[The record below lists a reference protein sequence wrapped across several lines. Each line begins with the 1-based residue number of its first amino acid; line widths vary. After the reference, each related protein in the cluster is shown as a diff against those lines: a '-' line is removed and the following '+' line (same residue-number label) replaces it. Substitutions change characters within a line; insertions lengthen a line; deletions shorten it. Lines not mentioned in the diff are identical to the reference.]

1 MPCLHTHCHTLQTC
15 DAEGLPA
22 CHPQIPSVKI
32 LGLSAAGGS
41 STARMSHPAER
52 AKSSRTTPATGLLV
66 PEEFTCTVATG
77 TAVER
82 AKELQ
87 DLMKLVLKGRAQALA
102 QFVRQGGMQ
111 HLDVNELMKQGAHA
125 GLTPLHCAVARG
137 DEAEGLVECLLS
149 LGAQA
154 HVRAAKTGASALHA
168 AAEKGQGAVVRLLLE
183 HGAPHG
189 AVCASGDTA
198 LYLAAAAGNVGAAE
212 ALVKA
217 GAAVVSRGGSGD
229 TPFHAACSHNDEL
242 AKKMVEALCLA
253 PLPAGAAGAD
263 GGPSWKDPLVDD
275 DRPSG
280 CGPVAVRV
288 ALASS
293 NQKGLTP
300 LHLAAAKGLVGLAE
314 TLLQMGAEVGA
325 KVPKKEGG
333 RKGAGGKEAG
343 SKAAG
348 AKEGAS
354 KRGEAKAKPGQKNTD
369 KDKDKPAERG
379 GRGGKRERDKEAGRA
394 KAGGGST
401 LAEDEETPLHLAAR
415 GGHTDMVRAAARLGL
430 VLPSPRSHLP
440 SPPPPPSSPPPSPTQ
455 PRPLLAR
462 KAQPYL
468 TTIATATGA
477 AAARAGAHRGGRDQ
491 CPWRDAAAPR
501 HGTAHQGARR
511 HRYARTAPRALPLE
525 HCLGLEP

>member
-1 MPCLHTHCHTLQTC
+1 
-15 DAEGLPA
+15 
-22 CHPQIPSVKI
+22 
-32 LGLSAAGGS
+32 
-41 STARMSHPAER
+41 MSHPAER

-198 LYLAAAAGNVGAAE
+198 LYLAVAAGNVGAAE

-354 KRGEAKAKPGQKNTD
+354 KRGEAKAKPGQKDTD
-369 KDKDKPAERG
+369 KDTDKPAERG

-430 VLPSPRSHLP
+430 VLPSPRPHLP